1 MLIFVTD
8 RKYHFENLADKLRK
22 NGIYLL
28 FTSLDTALFTC
39 DQKDTGA
46 VLLDCVTSY
55 QRAETVCST
64 LREKYP
70 DLPIAV
76 ILPQSKTT
84 SMLADRILYE
94 QFPLLYL
101 DDLLD
106 FCHAHGFNGE
116 TLSTDILNIDRSS
129 QTVRYL
135 GYPLELS
142 PRAKELLR
150 CLIYRYPHPT
160 TPDDLMSL
168 CFYEKGLSISNLNV
182 TIHTIN
188 RLAEEIS
195 PYPLILHIRDEG
207 YVLSPYKQ
215 SQIDP

>member
-1 MLIFVTD
+1 MAVTD
-8 RKYHFENLADKLRK
+8 RKHHFQNLTEKLRQ

-28 FTSLDTALFTC
+28 HTSLDTALFTC

-46 VLLDCVTSY
+46 VLLDCVTAY
-55 QRAETVCST
+55 KRAESICAS

-70 DLPIAV
+70 ELPIAV
-76 ILPQSKTT
+76 IVPDSKIT

-94 QFPLLYL
+94 RLPALHLN
-101 DDLLD
+101 DLLD
-106 FCHAHGFNGE
+106 FCTAHGFKSGK
-116 TLSTDILNIDRSS
+116 LSTDTLSVDSS
-129 QTVRYL
+129 AKAVYYL

-142 PRAKELLR
+142 PRARALLR

-168 CFYEKGLSISNLNV
+168 CFFEDGLSISNLNV

-188 RLAEEIS
+188 RAAQKIS
-195 PYPLILHIRDEG
+195 PCPLILHIRDEG
-207 YVLSPYKQ
+207 YVLSPYK
-215 SQIDP
+215 